1 MVNPTDPPSP
11 ERRDFLKKACAVGL
25 GTATV
30 LGPLAAGITVLLD
43 PIRRKTAAGEKMLIT
58 TIEALP
64 KDGTPQKFAISAS
77 RVDAW
82 NKLPN
87 APVGAVYLRRTGEKT
102 VEAINVVCPH
112 AGCFVDFR
120 TDKKDFYCPCHN
132 SAFSIDGKI
141 SDPKSPAP
149 RGLDL
154 LEAEVRNEKEVW
166 VTFQNFQTGKS
177 EKVPAA

>member
-1 MVNPTDPPSP
+1 
-11 ERRDFLKKACAVGL
+11 
-25 GTATV
+25 
-30 LGPLAAGITVLLD
+30 
-43 PIRRKTAAGEKMLIT
+43 MLINR
-58 TIEALP
+58 
-64 KDGTPQKFAISAS
+64 AS
-77 RVDAW
+77 
-82 NKLPN
+82 LS
-87 APVGAVYLRRTGEKT
+87 KT